1 MSTTQEKVGSMNFG
15 EKLKRIRTEKNL
27 TQPRFAEAI
36 GIEQSYL
43 SKLENDKSQP
53 SDAQGRVRMKLL
65 VSAAGVAEIQMLD
78 ETGKVSK
85 TISPASKD

>member
-1 MSTTQEKVGSMNFG
+1 
-15 EKLKRIRTEKNL
+15 
-27 TQPRFAEAI
+27 
-36 GIEQSYL
+36 
-43 SKLENDKSQP
+43 
-53 SDAQGRVRMKLL
+53 MKLL